1 MVRDWVMY
9 HSTLC
14 HVPGEVARLVAEQHT
29 DVSQKAKVRDPS
41 SNEPFT
47 GASFLV
53 IHMKT
58 GFVIGI
64 LWEFMEQIKGGVFP
78 STPELQTSSIYICT
92 PYFSYPFVRVDQ
104 IFIKTPTDNMAL

>member
-1 MVRDWVMY
+1 MVRDWIMY

-14 HVPGEVARLVAEQHT
+14 HVPGEAARLVAEQHT

-41 SNEPFT
+41 SIEPFT
-47 GASFLV
+47 GAWFLV

-64 LWEFMEQIKGGVFP
+64 LWEFMEQIKGRVFP
-78 STPELQTSSIYICT
+78 IFLNYRPLQHISAPPTFLTLLSEL
-92 PYFSYPFVRVDQ
+92 
-104 IFIKTPTDNMAL
+104 IKYL